1 MFKVTK
7 DMTITDILAEDR
19 NTAYIFM
26 KYGMHCLGCPSARF
40 ETVEQAA
47 QVHGLDLEKLI
58 EELEKFFEEKNKDE
72 K

>member
-1 MFKVTK
+1 MFKVTR

-26 KYGMHCLGCPSARF
+26 KHGMHCLGCPSARF

-47 QVHGLDLEKLI
+47 QVHGLDVDKLM
-58 EELEKFFEEKNKDE
+58 EELEKFFEEKDKDE